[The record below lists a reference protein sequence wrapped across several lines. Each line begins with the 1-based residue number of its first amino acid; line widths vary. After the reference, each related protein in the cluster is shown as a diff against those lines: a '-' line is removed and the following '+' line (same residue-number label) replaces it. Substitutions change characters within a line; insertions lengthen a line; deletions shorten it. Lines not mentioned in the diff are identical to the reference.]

1 MKRFFIILLCLSLLL
16 GLVGCK
22 SENTKDKKLNI
33 VATVFPAFDF
43 AREIAGENANV
54 QMLLP
59 PGTESHFYEPS
70 LGDISKI
77 EQCDLFI
84 YAGGDIDSWAE
95 DVIKALGKE
104 INVICMSTLVEPL
117 HSEHNHEHSE
127 NSGYDSHVWTS
138 PKNAKIICEKITER
152 LCSLDTLNREYYSG
166 RLVYY
171 SAQLDFLDNELKN
184 ISENKTRNVLV
195 LADRFPFLY
204 LAEDYGFEYL
214 AAIEGCSSETEPT
227 LTAVSAI
234 IDTVNKQNIKTVFY
248 IEFSS
253 QKTADIVCSNTGA
266 NKKLLHSC
274 HNVSSEEFE
283 SETYISLMQQNVKNI
298 KEALCDGAY

>member
-1 MKRFFIILLCLSLLL
+1 MKKLLALILCICLVLSFA
-16 GLVGCK
+16 GC
-22 SENTKDKKLNI
+22 ENKNTENEKLNI
-33 VATVFPAFDF
+33 VATIFPAFDF
-43 AREIAGENANV
+43 AREITGEKANV

-70 LGDISKI
+70 LSDIAKI

-84 YAGGDIDSWAE
+84 YAGGDIDSWAD

-104 INVICMSTLVEPL
+104 ISVICMSSLVKPL
-117 HSEHNHEHSE
+117 HAEHGHDHQDG
-127 NSGYDSHVWTS
+127 GYDSHVWTS
-138 PKNAKIICEKITER
+138 PKNAKTICEKITER
-152 LCSLDTLNREYYSG
+152 LCSLDTLNREYYNS

-171 SAQLDFLDNELKN
+171 SAQLDFLDSELIN
-184 ISENKTRNVLV
+184 ISENKTRNTLV
-195 LADRFPFLY
+195 FADRFPFLY
-204 LAEDYGFEYL
+204 LAEDYGLKYL

-234 IDTVNKQNIKTVFY
+234 IDIVNQQNIKTVFY

-253 QKTADIVCSNTGA
+253 QKTADIICSKTGA
-266 NKKLLHSC
+266 NKQLLHSC

-283 SETYISLMQQNVKNI
+283 SETYISLMLQNVKNI
-298 KEALCDGAY
+298 KEALY

>member
-1 MKRFFIILLCLSLLL
+1 MKRFFIILLCLGLLL

-22 SENTKDKKLNI
+22 NENTEDEKLNI
-33 VATVFPAFDF
+33 VTTVFPAFDF
-43 AREIAGENANV
+43 AREIAGGKANV

-70 LGDISKI
+70 LSDIAKI

-84 YAGGDIDSWAE
+84 YAGGDIDSWADE
-95 DVIKALGKE
+95 VIKALGKE
-104 INVICMSTLVEPL
+104 IDVICMSSLVEPL
-117 HSEHNHEHSE
+117 HAEHGHEHQDG
-127 NSGYDSHVWTS
+127 GYDSHVWTS
-138 PKNAKIICEKITER
+138 PKNAKTICEKITER
-152 LCSLDTLNREYYSG
+152 LCSLDTLNSEYYNS

-171 SAQLDFLDNELKN
+171 SAQLDFLDSELKS
-184 ISENKTRNVLV
+184 ISETKTCNTLV
-195 LADRFPFLY
+195 FADRFPFLY
-204 LAEDYGFEYL
+204 LAKDYGFEYL

-253 QKTADIVCSNTGA
+253 QKTADIVCSKTGA

-283 SETYISLMQQNVKNI
+283 SETYVSLMLQNVKNI